1 VTKFFTLAAA
11 AAAAL
16 AVATHSAP
24 AQATC
29 RSTFIDGRQGQ
40 LCDNSLDI
48 PAIPTLGI
56 PPLVPPSITP
66 IQVPVIPP
74 IGTTSCR
81 QAQVWN
87 GSAYQWRTVCS

>member
-1 VTKFFTLAAA
+1 MTKFLTLA

-16 AVATHSAP
+16 AVAAHSAP

-29 RSTFIDGRQGQ
+29 RSTFIDGHQGQ
-40 LCDNSLDI
+40 LI
-48 PAIPTLGI
+48 API
-56 PPLVPPSITP
+56 VPPSIAP

-87 GSAYQWRTVCS
+87 GFTYQWQTVCG

>member
-1 VTKFFTLAAA
+1 MTKFLNIA

-16 AVATHSAP
+16 AVAAHSAP

-29 RSTFIDGRQGQ
+29 RSTFIDGHHGQ
-40 LCDNSLDI
+40 LCDHSWDI
-48 PAIPTLGI
+48 PAIPTPGI
-56 PPLVPPSITP
+56 APIVPPSIAP

-87 GSAYQWRTVCS
+87 GFAYQWRTVCG

>member
-1 VTKFFTLAAA
+1 MTKLLTLA

-16 AVATHSAP
+16 AVAEHAVP

-29 RSTFIDGRQGQ
+29 RSTFIDGHQGQ
-40 LCDNSLDI
+40 LCDNSWDI
-48 PAIPTLGI
+48 PAIPTPAI
-56 PPLVPPSITP
+56 APIVPPSIAP

-87 GSAYQWRTVCS
+87 GFGYQWQTVCG